1 VAQLVFMDGARMG
14 SAIVLQP
21 LTTLGRHPDNGVV
34 LDHPSVLERH
44 ALIARKNGVWTL
56 ERVGAARVAVNGLED
71 AERALAHGDVLSLGD
86 VTLLFQE
93 ESHEP
98 PPAAPASLED
108 DTSVITRKPHVERA
122 EEAITIIRRGRKA
135 KEHLETLY
143 KIGADLNASLRLSDL
158 TQSLFT
164 HLSEAFKPDRSFLLL
179 SDDSGRLVVRDER
192 IKENASAQRSN
203 KLSKTI
209 LTEAVGRRE
218 SIRVE
223 NALSD
228 PRYADGDSIRQLRIQ
243 SALCAPLLKGQRVLG
258 ALLMDIV
265 TPRAP
270 WNDDDLQLIDAIA
283 AQTATAVETLQQLE
297 REVRFGRLLLR
308 LGESGRALSSTLAP
322 DVVLKE
328 AVAHASRVFE
338 CGRASLLLADPSR
351 SFLTIAASN
360 CVDPRIW
367 PDVRIRPGEGF
378 AGRVFQE
385 GKAWLGREAAEGRR
399 GYATSSFVVSPL
411 FGPDGKPMGVLSV
424 TDKTNKSPFTER
436 DQELLDIFAAQVG
449 IALTNARLYERA
461 TTDAMT
467 RLCNRANFDQRLD
480 EAVATSAGRPLAL
493 IMCDLDHFKSKNDT
507 YGHPA
512 GDRILREAAA
522 ILKARV
528 GERGLPGRYGGEE
541 FIVLL
546 PGLDA
551 PRAREIAE
559 EIRHGVE
566 DFVFNSSDQ
575 PVRCTM
581 SLGVADLRP
590 GDGPGA
596 LVKRADAALYTA
608 KHGGRNRVET
618 ATS

>member
-14 SAIVLQP
+14 SALVLQTP
-21 LTTLGRHPDNGVV
+21 TTLGGHADNGVV
-34 LDHPSVLERH
+34 LRHPSVLERH
-44 ALIARKNGVWTL
+44 ARILRKDGVWTL
-56 ERVGAARVAVNGLED
+56 ERVHPAARVAVNGKEI
-71 AERALAHGDVLSLGD
+71 AEQALANGDVLSIGD
-86 VTLLFQE
+86 LTLLFNNDEQE
-93 ESHEP
+93 TRG
-98 PPAAPASLED
+98 PASVDD
-108 DTSVITRKPHVERA
+108 DTSVVARKPHVQSA
-122 EEAITIIRRGRKA
+122 DEAVTAIRKGRRA

-143 KIGADLNASLRLSDL
+143 KIGADLNSTLRLSDL
-158 TQSLFT
+158 SQALFS
-164 HLSEAFKPDRSFLLL
+164 HLHEAFKPDRSFLLL
-179 SDDSGRLVVRDER
+179 NDESGRLVVRDER
-192 IKENASAQRSN
+192 IKESASAQRSN

-209 LTEAVGRRE
+209 LAEAVGRRE

-228 PRYADGDSIRQLRIQ
+228 PRYAEGESIRQLRIQ
-243 SALCAPLLKGQRVLG
+243 SALCAPLVKGERVLG

-270 WNDDDLQLIDAIA
+270 WNDEDLQLVDAIA

-328 AVAHASRVFE
+328 AVAHAARVFE
-338 CGRASLLLADPSR
+338 CGRASLLLADPAR
-351 SFLTIAASN
+351 EVLTIAASN
-360 CVDPRIW
+360 CVDPKIW
-367 PDVRIRPGEGF
+367 PDVRLRPSEGF

-385 GKAWLGREAAEGRR
+385 GKALLGQEAADGGR
-399 GYATSSFVVSPL
+399 GYATSSFVVTPI
-411 FGPDGKPMGVLSV
+411 FGPDGRPMGVLSV
-424 TDKTNKSPFTER
+424 TDKTSRAPFVAR
-436 DQELLDIFAAQVG
+436 DQDLLDIFAAQVG

-461 TTDAMT
+461 TTDALT

-480 EAVATSAGRPLAL
+480 EAVAAAAGKALGL

-528 GERGLPGRYGGEE
+528 GDRGLAGRYGGEE

-551 PRAREIAE
+551 PRAREVAE
-559 EIRHGVE
+559 EIRRGIE
-566 DFVFNSSDQ
+566 DFVFNSSEQ

-581 SLGVADLRP
+581 SLGVADLRA

-596 LVKRADAALYTA
+596 LVKRADAALYAA
-608 KHGGRNRVET
+608 KHGGRNRVEL
-618 ATS
+618 A